1 MSKRAILGVML
12 VLILSY
18 GAGLAL
24 FMPPE
29 RLTGWSRALIGE
41 RMSWQKSSLGWD
53 GIRFSKVRFT
63 PPLFNPDRD
72 IDSMRFHPSFLPLF
86 SGRLGAGYEIGMP
99 FGRLE
104 GEGSWNGH
112 QGRLEWRL
120 HLEELDKLAGLWLGP
135 LGAELRGKGLGS
147 GWMNAST
154 DEPHTLE
161 SGEGEIQLQ
170 GVVAFGAKIEPLN
183 LSTKVKEPNLVEIA
197 LAGKG
202 DVAVSG
208 KITARFLP
216 AAPRAGPLHGEIQIQ
231 PVKTNLPGLAGQ
243 LLARGQP
250 VRLLLSGTLA
260 NPQWRM
266 P

>member
-1 MSKRAILGVML
+1 MTKRAIAGVVA
-12 VLILSY
+12 VLLLSY
-18 GAGLAL
+18 VAGLAL
-24 FMPPE
+24 FMPPD
-29 RLTGWSRALIGE
+29 RLTQGARALIGD
-41 RMSWQKSSLGWD
+41 RMSWQRFAIGWD
-53 GIRFSKVRFT
+53 GIRLSKVRFN

-72 IDSMRFHPSFLPLF
+72 IDVVRIYPTLLPLF
-86 SGRLGAGYEIGMP
+86 SGRLGAGYDIGLE

-104 GEGSWNGH
+104 GEGTWNGH

-120 HLEELDKLAGLWLGP
+120 HLEELGKLAALWLGP

-154 DEPHTLE
+154 DEPRTLE

-183 LSTKVKEPNLVEIA
+183 LSTKVKEPNLIEIT

-208 KITARFLP
+208 KLTLRVLP
-216 AAPRAGPLHGEIQIQ
+216 TDPRAGPINGEIQIQ

-243 LLARGQP
+243 FLARGQP

-260 NPQWRM
+260 TPQWRL